1 MLMPNRTRWIVIV
14 AGTGLAIVTI
24 VVAFLIIDADT
35 ADTPVVAATP
45 TPSSTDDG
53 FVALTPF
60 QARVL
65 GFDVLDE
72 VDLPEDNPFSQAKA
86 DLGRLLFFDPRLSAN
101 SSISCASCHQP
112 AQGWADGLPLS
123 FGYAGSV
130 HWRNTPTVINSAF
143 HPKQGWDGKALRLDI
158 QAQGAMKSAV
168 AQNVGP
174 VMAEERLRQIPEY
187 VKRFEEVF
195 GPGGPWFDDASRAIA
210 VFESTIISTN
220 VPFDRFMEGDES
232 ALSDSA
238 KRGFKLF
245 TTTAGCS
252 ACHRG
257 RLFTDEDF
265 HGLGVP
271 APADFSEDPVRQI
284 TFRYEVRARGVT
296 EDVYRAATDDPGLY
310 LVTKVDTDYGQFR
323 TPMLRELGQTAPYM
337 HNGAFAT
344 LEEVIDF
351 YDRGGGESPNLD
363 PLISPLGLSSQDKA
377 DLVAFLESLTGD
389 SIIIEKPELPP
400 YEVIQ

>member
-1 MLMPNRTRWIVIV
+1 MPVRIRWITLGAAGIPVIV
-14 AGTGLAIVTI
+14 IIVI
-24 VVAFLIIDADT
+24 FALMNGDDDADT
-35 ADTPVVAATP
+35 PAAMASP
-45 TPSSTDDG
+45 TPGSADDT
-53 FVALTPF
+53 FVPLTPF

-72 VDLPEDNPFSQAKA
+72 VNLPQDNPFSEAKVE
-86 DLGRLLFFDPRLSAN
+86 LGRLLFFDPRLSAN
-101 SSISCASCHQP
+101 SAVSCASCHQP
-112 AQGWADGLPLS
+112 DQGWTDGLPLS

-130 HWRNTPTVINSAF
+130 HWRNTPTIINAAF
-143 HPKQGWDGKALRLDI
+143 HPKLDWDGKALRLDI
-158 QAQGAMKSAV
+158 QAQGAMKGAV
-168 AQNVGP
+168 AMNMDP
-174 VMAEERLRQIPEY
+174 VMVEERLRQIPEY
-187 VKRFEEVF
+187 VKRFDDVF

-210 VFESTIISTN
+210 VFQSTILSSN

-232 ALSDSA
+232 ALSESE

-271 APADFSEDPVRQI
+271 TPEEFSTDAIRQI
-284 TFRYEVRARGVT
+284 TFNYQLRSRGVS
-296 EDVYRAATDDPGLY
+296 EEVYRNATDDPGLY
-310 LVTKVDTDYGQFR
+310 LVTKIDTDFGQFR

-344 LEEVIDF
+344 LEEVIEF
-351 YDRGGGESPNLD
+351 YDVGGGESPNLD
-363 PLISPLGLSSQDKA
+363 PLLRPLGLTDQDKS
-377 DLVAFLESLTGD
+377 DLIVFLNSLTGD
-389 SIIIEKPELPP
+389 PIVVEEPQLPP
-400 YEVIQ
+400 YEVIK

>member
-1 MLMPNRTRWIVIV
+1 MPVRIRWIALGAVAIPVIAIIVIV
-14 AGTGLAIVTI
+14 VLMSGDDAPGVT
-24 VVAFLIIDADT
+24 T
-35 ADTPVVAATP
+35 SP
-45 TPSSTDDG
+45 TPSTADG
-53 FVALTPF
+53 EFVPLTPF

-72 VDLPEDNPFSQAKA
+72 VNLPQDNPFSEAKVE
-86 DLGRLLFFDPRLSAN
+86 LGRLLFFDPRLSAN
-101 SSISCASCHQP
+101 SAVSCASCHQP
-112 AQGWADGLPLS
+112 GQGWTDGLPLS

-130 HWRNTPTVINSAF
+130 HWRNTPTIINSAF
-143 HPKQGWDGKALRLDI
+143 HPKLDWDGKALRLDI
-158 QAQGAMKSAV
+158 QAQGAMKGAV
-168 AQNVGP
+168 AMNMDP
-174 VMAEERLRQIPEY
+174 VMVEERLRQIPEY
-187 VKRFEEVF
+187 VKRFDDVF

-210 VFESTIISTN
+210 IFQSTILSSN

-232 ALSDSA
+232 ALSESE

-271 APADFSEDPVRQI
+271 APEQFSTDAIRQI
-284 TFRYEVRARGVT
+284 TFNYQLRSRGVS
-296 EDVYRAATDDPGLY
+296 EEVYRTATDDPGLY
-310 LVTKVDTDYGQFR
+310 LVTKLDTDFGQFR

-344 LEEVIDF
+344 LEEVIEF
-351 YDRGGGESPNLD
+351 YNAGGGESPNLD
-363 PLISPLGLSSQDKA
+363 PLLRPLGLTDQDKS
-377 DLVAFLESLTGD
+377 DLIVFLNSLTGD
-389 SIIIEKPELPP
+389 PIVVEEPQLPP
-400 YEVIQ
+400 YEVIK

>member
-1 MLMPNRTRWIVIV
+1 MPVRIRWIALGAVGISVITIIVVIV
-14 AGTGLAIVTI
+14 LMSGDNAEDAPDVAGS
-24 VVAFLIIDADT
+24 
-35 ADTPVVAATP
+35 P
-45 TPSSTDDG
+45 TPSTAVGD

-65 GFDVLDE
+65 GYDVLDE
-72 VDLPEDNPFSQAKA
+72 VNLPQDNPFSEAKVE
-86 DLGRLLFFDPRLSAN
+86 LGRLLFFDPRLSAN
-101 SSISCASCHQP
+101 SAISCASCHQP
-112 AQGWADGLPLS
+112 DQGWTDGLPLS

-130 HWRNTPTVINSAF
+130 HWRNTPTIINSAF
-143 HPKQGWDGKALRLDI
+143 HPKLDWDGKALRLDI
-158 QAQGAMKSAV
+158 QAQGAMKGAV
-168 AQNVGP
+168 AMNMDP
-174 VMAEERLRQIPEY
+174 VMVEERLRQIPEY
-187 VKRFEEVF
+187 VQRFDDVF
-195 GPGGPWFDDASRAIA
+195 GPGGPWFEDASRSIAI
-210 VFESTIISTN
+210 FQSTILSSN

-232 ALSDSA
+232 ALSESE

-271 APADFSEDPVRQI
+271 TPEGFTTDAIRQI
-284 TFRYEVRARGVT
+284 TFNYQLRSRGVS
-296 EDVYRAATDDPGLY
+296 EEVYRTATDDPGLY
-310 LVTKVDTDYGQFR
+310 LVTKVDTDFGQFR

-344 LEEVIDF
+344 LEEVIEF
-351 YDRGGGESPNLD
+351 YNVGGGESPNLD
-363 PLISPLGLSSQDKA
+363 PLLRPLGLTDQDKS
-377 DLVAFLESLTGD
+377 DLIAFLKSLTGD
-389 SIIIEKPELPP
+389 PIVVEEPQLPP

>member
-1 MLMPNRTRWIVIV
+1 MPVRIRWIALGAVGIPVI
-14 AGTGLAIVTI
+14 AIVVIFVLLSGDDGEGTPN
-24 VVAFLIIDADT
+24 VTASPMPST
-35 ADTPVVAATP
+35 ADG
-45 TPSSTDDG
+45 D

-72 VDLPEDNPFSQAKA
+72 VNLPQDNPFSEAKVE
-86 DLGRLLFFDPRLSAN
+86 LGRLLFFDPRLSAN
-101 SSISCASCHQP
+101 SAISCASCHQP
-112 AQGWADGLPLS
+112 DQGWTDGLPLS

-130 HWRNTPTVINSAF
+130 HWRNTPTIINSAF
-143 HPKQGWDGKALRLDI
+143 HPKLDWDGKALRLDI
-158 QAQGAMKSAV
+158 QAQGAMKGAV
-168 AQNVGP
+168 AMNMDP
-174 VMAEERLRQIPEY
+174 VMVEERLRQIPEY
-187 VKRFEEVF
+187 VQRFDDVF
-195 GPGGPWFDDASRAIA
+195 GPGGPWFEDASRAIA
-210 VFESTIISTN
+210 IFQSTILSSN

-232 ALSDSA
+232 ALSESE

-271 APADFSEDPVRQI
+271 TPEGFSTDAIRQI
-284 TFRYEVRARGVT
+284 TFNYQLRSRGVS
-296 EDVYRAATDDPGLY
+296 EEVYRNATDDPGLY
-310 LVTKVDTDYGQFR
+310 LVTKIDTDFGQFR

-344 LEEVIDF
+344 LEEVIEF
-351 YDRGGGESPNLD
+351 YNVGGGESPNLD
-363 PLISPLGLSSQDKA
+363 PLLRPLGLTDQDKS
-377 DLVAFLESLTGD
+377 DLIAFLKSLTGD
-389 SIIIEKPELPP
+389 PIVVNEPQLPP

>member
-1 MLMPNRTRWIVIV
+1 MPVRIRWIALGAVGISVITIIVVIV
-14 AGTGLAIVTI
+14 LMSGDNGEDAPDVAGS
-24 VVAFLIIDADT
+24 
-35 ADTPVVAATP
+35 P
-45 TPSSTDDG
+45 TPSTAVGD

-72 VDLPEDNPFSQAKA
+72 VNLPQDNPFSEAKVE
-86 DLGRLLFFDPRLSAN
+86 LGRLLFFDPRLSAN
-101 SSISCASCHQP
+101 SAISCASCHQP
-112 AQGWADGLPLS
+112 DQGWTDGLPLS

-130 HWRNTPTVINSAF
+130 HWRNTPTIINSAF
-143 HPKQGWDGKALRLDI
+143 HPKLDWDGKALRLDI
-158 QAQGAMKSAV
+158 QAQGAMKGAV
-168 AQNVGP
+168 AMNMDP
-174 VMAEERLRQIPEY
+174 VMVEERLRQIPEY
-187 VKRFEEVF
+187 VQRFDDVF
-195 GPGGPWFDDASRAIA
+195 GPGGPWFEDASRSIAI
-210 VFESTIISTN
+210 FQSTILSSN

-232 ALSDSA
+232 ALSESE

-271 APADFSEDPVRQI
+271 TPEGFSTDAIRQI
-284 TFRYEVRARGVT
+284 TFNYQLRSRGVS
-296 EDVYRAATDDPGLY
+296 EEVYRTATDDPGLY
-310 LVTKVDTDYGQFR
+310 LVTKVDTDFGQFR

-344 LEEVIDF
+344 LEEVIEF
-351 YDRGGGESPNLD
+351 YNVGGGESPNLD
-363 PLISPLGLSSQDKA
+363 PLLRPLGLTDQDKS
-377 DLVAFLESLTGD
+377 DLIAFLKSLTGD
-389 SIIIEKPELPP
+389 PIVVEEPQLPP
-400 YEVIQ
+400 YKVIQ

>member
-1 MLMPNRTRWIVIV
+1 MPVRIRWIALGAI
-14 AGTGLAIVTI
+14 GIPAIVII
-24 VVAFLIIDADT
+24 VTVVLMSGNDAPSVITLPPPST
-35 ADTPVVAATP
+35 AD
-45 TPSSTDDG
+45 G
-53 FVALTPF
+53 EFVPLTPF

-72 VDLPEDNPFSQAKA
+72 VNLPQDNPFSEAKVA
-86 DLGRLLFFDPRLSAN
+86 LGRLLFFDPRLSAN
-101 SSISCASCHQP
+101 SAVSCASCHQP
-112 AQGWADGLPLS
+112 GQGWTDGLPLS

-130 HWRNTPTVINSAF
+130 HWRNTPTIINSAF
-143 HPKQGWDGKALRLDI
+143 HPKLDWDGKALRLDI
-158 QAQGAMKSAV
+158 QAQGAMKGAV
-168 AQNVGP
+168 AMNMDP
-174 VMAEERLRQIPEY
+174 VMVEERLRQIPEY
-187 VKRFEEVF
+187 VKRFDDVF

-210 VFESTIISTN
+210 IFQSTILSSN

-232 ALSDSA
+232 ALSESE

-271 APADFSEDPVRQI
+271 TPEQFSTNAIRQI
-284 TFRYEVRARGVT
+284 TFNYQLRSRGVS
-296 EDVYRAATDDPGLY
+296 EEVYRTATDDPGLY
-310 LVTKVDTDYGQFR
+310 LVTKVDTDFGQFR

-344 LEEVIDF
+344 LEEVIEF
-351 YDRGGGESPNLD
+351 YNSGGGESPNLD
-363 PLISPLGLSSQDKA
+363 PLLRPLGLTDQNKS
-377 DLVAFLESLTGD
+377 DLVAFLMSLTGD
-389 SIIIEKPELPP
+389 PIIVEEPQLPP
-400 YEVIQ
+400 YKVIK

>member
-1 MLMPNRTRWIVIV
+1 MPVRIRWIALGAVGISVITIIVVIV
-14 AGTGLAIVTI
+14 LMSGDNGEDAPDVAGS
-24 VVAFLIIDADT
+24 
-35 ADTPVVAATP
+35 P
-45 TPSSTDDG
+45 TPSTAVGD

-72 VDLPEDNPFSQAKA
+72 VNLPQDNPFSEAKVE
-86 DLGRLLFFDPRLSAN
+86 LGRLLFFDPRLSAN
-101 SSISCASCHQP
+101 SAISCASCHQP
-112 AQGWADGLPLS
+112 DQGWTDGLPLS

-130 HWRNTPTVINSAF
+130 HWRNTPTIINSAF
-143 HPKQGWDGKALRLDI
+143 HPKLDWDGKALRLDI
-158 QAQGAMKSAV
+158 QAQGAMKGAV
-168 AQNVGP
+168 AMNMDP
-174 VMAEERLRQIPEY
+174 VMVEERLRQIPEY
-187 VKRFEEVF
+187 VQRFDDVF
-195 GPGGPWFDDASRAIA
+195 GPGGPWFEDASRSIAI
-210 VFESTIISTN
+210 FQSTILSSN

-232 ALSDSA
+232 ALSESE

-271 APADFSEDPVRQI
+271 TPEGFSTDAIRQI
-284 TFRYEVRARGVT
+284 TFNYQLRSRGVS
-296 EDVYRAATDDPGLY
+296 EEVYRTATDDPGLY
-310 LVTKVDTDYGQFR
+310 LVTKVDTDFGQFR

-344 LEEVIDF
+344 LEEVIEF
-351 YDRGGGESPNLD
+351 YNVGGGESPNLD
-363 PLISPLGLSSQDKA
+363 PLLRPLGLTDQDKS
-377 DLVAFLESLTGD
+377 DLIAFLKSLTGD
-389 SIIIEKPELPP
+389 PIVVEEPQLPP